1 MAESQQEQKIGEN
14 TYVVRMFG
22 AKKGRTVL
30 FRLSKML
37 GPAMTGLINGG
48 FSGQGLVMMLSS
60 FAESAKEEDFEFLC
74 DSFAD
79 VTKVKRPVS
88 SGEAIVLDL
97 SQVFDDHFRGHYG
110 EMIQWLGFAI
120 RVNFE
125 SFLPEMVSGGGTL
138 AGLLEA
144 IGIRLAAAKPGS
156 KSPPE

>member
-22 AKKGRTVL
+22 AKKGRAVL

-37 GPAMTGLINGG
+37 GPAMAGLLNGG
-48 FSGQGLVMMLSS
+48 FTGQGISSMLQS
-60 FAESAKEEDFEFLC
+60 FAESAKEEDFDYLC

-79 VTKVKRPVS
+79 VTKVRRKVA
-88 SGEAIVLDL
+88 SGDEITLDL
-97 SQVFDDHFRGHYG
+97 PKVFDDHFRGHYG
-110 EMIQWLGFAI
+110 EMIKWLGFAI
-120 RVNFE
+120 KVNYE
-125 SFLPEMVSGGGTL
+125 SFLPEMASDGGTL

-144 IGIRLAAAKPGS
+144 FGVRLAAISPGS